1 MSCMKKAYFSFDMIV
16 SLVIF
21 VMAIAVSFYYL
32 SYMSTPKDTFVE
44 TLISSADDLANKIKE
59 NVSWSVYRMPILI
72 NSPNTT
78 NATIEKIFYYDSSTD
93 TDSIIIENEN
103 LSEINSDFLN
113 NTIIFSPVLT
123 TGKNIFY
130 LIYTKNTNLTKQ
142 TYETGINASG
152 VWVNNSKMNVS
163 FSTTGLTNIEYGGT
177 QIIGG
182 SGVTLET
189 TTTPT
194 LELGKIRAKKTY
206 DNGIDVKIYNN
217 NSKIVVVSNHTINP
231 IIYVSKSFT
240 NQYNGSVN
248 SITTPG
254 LQFNSIVNMVD
265 VYGSGGIAVIGKNIN
280 VSLYNNTYNEI
291 RIYDTKEFELYIHDG
306 TYTNALIERDM
317 FVNPPN
323 TTFLIPEDV
332 TGISYDFVSLLNT
345 TPYSTLKNYFY
356 SGVNFNLTVNN
367 ISIGIKRPTKVD
379 VIVIKYPVS
388 VVDRFSNINQSEFDI
403 AVWL

>member
-1 MSCMKKAYFSFDMIV
+1 MKKAFFSFDMIV

-21 VMAIAVSFYYL
+21 VMAIAASFSFL
-32 SYMSTPKDTFVE
+32 SYISTPKDTFVD
-44 TLISSADDLANKIKE
+44 TIKSSADDLAEKIKE
-59 NVSWSVYRMPILI
+59 NASWSVYRMPILI

-78 NATIEKIFYYDSSTD
+78 NATIEKIFYYDSNTD

-103 LSEINSDFLN
+103 LSEINSDFSN
-113 NTIIFSPVLT
+113 NTVIFSPLLT
-123 TGKNIFY
+123 AGQNLFY
-130 LIYTKNTNLTKQ
+130 LIYTKNTNLTKR
-142 TYETGINASG
+142 TYSTDLNTSDI
-152 VWVNNSKMNVS
+152 WVNNSLMNVS
-163 FSTTGLTNIEYGGT
+163 FSTTGLTNIEFGGS

-217 NSKIVVVSNHTINP
+217 NSKIIVVSNHTINP
-231 IIYVSKSFT
+231 IIYVSKSYT

-248 SITTPG
+248 SITTSG

-265 VYGSGGIAVIGKNIN
+265 VYGSSGIAVIGNNLN

-291 RIYDTKEFELYIHDG
+291 RIYNTTNFEIYIHDG
-306 TYTNALIERDM
+306 TYTNALVECDM
-317 FVNPPN
+317 YVNPPN
-323 TTFLIPEDV
+323 TTFLIPQDV
-332 TGISYDFVSLLNT
+332 TGISYDSVSLLNT
-345 TPYSTLKNYFY
+345 STYSTLKNYFY
-356 SGVNFNLTVNN
+356 SSVNFNMTVSNF
-367 ISIGIKRPTKVD
+367 SIGTKRPKIVD
-379 VIVIKYPVS
+379 VIVIKYPIS
-388 VVDRFSNINQSEFDI
+388 VVDRFSKINQSQFDL